1 MPVETAY
8 LNSVRKQFLVYKK
21 LGDSAIAQLNEAEL
35 EYQPNSSSNSI
46 ATIIRHLNGN
56 MKSRFTNFLTEDGEK
71 PWRNRDKEFLSP
83 GGYYPAGEIVN
94 LWEEGWTCVVAAID
108 QMEPGQLLETITIRH
123 EPHLA
128 IDAINRQL
136 AHYASHVG
144 QIVYLAKMIR
154 GKEWVTLSIPIGE
167 STQFN
172 LDMSKK
178 FKLD

>member
-8 LNSVRKQFLVYKK
+8 LNSVRKQFLAYKK
-21 LGDSAIAQLNEAEL
+21 LGDSAIAQLNGAEL
-35 EYQPNSSSNSI
+35 EYQPNPSSNSI

-83 GGYYPAGEIVN
+83 AGYYPAGEIVN
-94 LWEEGWTCVVAAID
+94 LWEEGWTCVIDAID
-108 QMEPGQLLETITIRH
+108 KMAPEQLLETVTIRH

-136 AHYASHVG
+136 AHYSSHVG
-144 QIVYLAKMIR
+144 QIVYLAKMIK
-154 GKEWVTLSIPIGE
+154 GKDWVTLSIPVGE
-167 STQFN
+167 SAQFN
-172 LDMSKK
+172 IDMSKI
-178 FKLD
+178 FNLV